1 MKYISLFFLLLGLQ
15 FQAYAESVISGE
27 GRFYAADEDSL
38 TFVKS
43 QLHYQAVKDIIT
55 KELKSLGLDE
65 KLFWQKYDAK
75 FKDSFESAEKSI
87 KEKYADETGE
97 VPRDKKADYDK
108 AVRGKRLASLVR
120 FGRLQGVLNSYSVKR
135 MTRSPQSP
143 QSRYYLIEGK
153 TDRRYVNELYLRFTS
168 DDIDRKYKTL
178 FITANF
184 KLDHMTWSDA
194 GVEVGTDFTDVV
206 KTHWQKYIDTKFL
219 GQIEEVVFTD
229 ESLERELREF
239 LLIPRDLEFN
249 QKVESGSGN
258 FSRFSS
264 GLWLKVEM
272 ELDKLSDDD
281 LLKKRKISVSGDV
294 LMIELKTN
302 HSVAQEDLETERK
315 LFYTDDQKSFSSSL
329 ASMVYSKPLAAFEV
343 AHKSMGEISKAKH
356 DYRLYISSLA
366 SIQDLVDV
374 GTLLVNKGVVHQAR
388 TEVVGFNG
396 SKGELSMTFRGNKE
410 NLQKF
415 LRSITGSALGSG
427 KVLQVNPEKPTE
439 MTLMLID
446 QPVVPKATK
455 ASTQG

>member
-1 MKYISLFFLLLGLQ
+1 MKYLLLLFFFFC
-15 FQAYAESVISGE
+15 FQVHAQSVVSGE

-43 QLHYQAVKDIIT
+43 QLHYQAIRDIIT

-65 KLFWQKYDAK
+65 KIFWQKYDAK
-75 FKDSFESAEKSI
+75 FKDQFDSVEKSL
-87 KEKYADETGE
+87 KDKYADESGE

-108 AVRGKRLASLVR
+108 AVRAKRLASLAR

-168 DDIDRKYKTL
+168 EDVDRKYKTL

-184 KLDHMTWSDA
+184 KLDHMSWSDA

-206 KTHWQKYIDTKFL
+206 KNHWKKYIDNKFV
-219 GQIEEVVFTD
+219 GKIEEVVFTD
-229 ESLERELREF
+229 ESMERELREF
-239 LLIPRDLEFN
+239 LLIPRDMEFN
-249 QKVESGSGN
+249 QKVENGSGN
-258 FSRFSS
+258 FARYASA
-264 GLWLKVEM
+264 LWLKVEM
-272 ELDKLSDDD
+272 ELDKLSDDE
-281 LLKKRKISVSGDV
+281 LLNKRKISVGGDV

-302 HSVAQEDLETERK
+302 RSVAQEDLETERK
-315 LFYTDDQKSFSSSL
+315 LFHTDDLKSFSSSL

-356 DYRLYISSLA
+356 DYRLLIGSLS

-374 GTLLVNKGVVHQAR
+374 GNLLVNKGVVHQTK
-388 TEVVGFNG
+388 TEVIGYNG
-396 SKGELSMTFRGNKE
+396 SSGELSMTFRGNLE

-415 LRSITGSALGSG
+415 LRGITGSVLGSG

-446 QPVVPKATK
+446 QPVSPKPTK